1 MALDLLHVDADIATI
16 VIAAACLLVAL
27 GFVYLLDRV

>member
-1 MALDLLHVDADIATI
+1 MPDIATI
-16 VIAAACLLVAL
+16 AIAAACLLVAL

>member
-1 MALDLLHVDADIATI
+1 MPDIATI
-16 VIAAACLLVAL
+16 AVAIACLLVAL